1 MLTFESP
8 FYEIENVIVF
18 RDYSSPTTFH
28 YLAGPPHLTKNE
40 DGNPNLLLLR
50 YKTAIDAMTTGA
62 VPTRDQLGGAF
73 LMFGVDCGIP
83 EATKNAIKN
92 KLQSVAPKDSGEI
105 SLVPVLY
112 TKGKV
117 SVIALDQQ
125 TAIAGATDDTK
136 KSESK
141 FVRGILGS
149 ATPSLLQDQ
158 RAIFSISLTP
168 DAATLI
174 EQAYKSDLSPI
185 GVMYELEFAGLRPAI
200 AIKAHVDM
208 SRVYESLKMGLHAG
222 VRTGPQSGSGGQDGT
237 SGQSG
242 SGSQGRGSSSS
253 PGGSAPSSPAPAGG
267 STPSSTTS
275 STSSG
280 SGTSGTSGGGTSGT
294 SGGGTSGSG
303 SGSGGTSGGGASGTG
318 VYVSADL
325 DFTLEKLRQEEA
337 IKLEIVREQEGASV
351 DQMQQAAMQLLKDT
365 ILNQFFA
372 PAMSST
378 PAPSVTDAAATAS
391 QMQKVAAGTSDINKG
406 VAGSNAKTQVDIGF
420 QLQYKKEEEL
430 KTADFDF
437 SVIAPETRTHAPNGF
452 FSALLG
458 NTDASQHIKEINLDD
473 PFFKVLEVDLT
484 TTDDFQSLDI
494 QAITVDMQYRGTTEN
509 PSVAATATF
518 TPTKKDLQR
527 FMASIESNDFSY
539 RRRINYSFG
548 QSDEIASQ
556 TFKLQTPWQ
565 TTTSRALIVHPP
577 EDVPMIHVYLEQG
590 VVDWDVVAQIET
602 HLMYED
608 TDNDFR
614 AERIFMI
621 NKDSKRQEW
630 IVRLTNPQANSY
642 KVQHRWFLKDL
653 SQIRGKV
660 ETHTEAHLFV
670 ADPFLDRLP
679 ITVDPHVDP
688 ANVGRINVELLYEDQ
703 ANNFVVRKQVELD
716 PPFKRATATIPIVD
730 SKKREYTYTVSLVKP
745 NGQAENHEPKLTDQL
760 SIIITEGGV
769 YLDVDVKLIGKLDSL
784 GIDALQLDLQAEPLD
799 GNQPK
804 IESHLFL
811 PSEADRF
818 TQRLLLRADR
828 STEFQYRTL
837 LMTKGKEIDSDW
849 VKHQSKILLL
859 PLQNLLKAD
868 AAVNRG

>member
-1 MLTFESP
+1 
-8 FYEIENVIVF
+8 
-18 RDYSSPTTFH
+18 
-28 YLAGPPHLTKNE
+28 
-40 DGNPNLLLLR
+40 
-50 YKTAIDAMTTGA
+50 
-62 VPTRDQLGGAF
+62 
-73 LMFGVDCGIP
+73 
-83 EATKNAIKN
+83 
-92 KLQSVAPKDSGEI
+92 
-105 SLVPVLY
+105 
-112 TKGKV
+112 
-117 SVIALDQQ
+117 
-125 TAIAGATDDTK
+125 
-136 KSESK
+136 
-141 FVRGILGS
+141 
-149 ATPSLLQDQ
+149 
-158 RAIFSISLTP
+158 
-168 DAATLI
+168 
-174 EQAYKSDLSPI
+174 
-185 GVMYELEFAGLRPAI
+185 
-200 AIKAHVDM
+200 
-208 SRVYESLKMGLHAG
+208 
-222 VRTGPQSGSGGQDGT
+222 
-237 SGQSG
+237 
-242 SGSQGRGSSSS
+242 
-253 PGGSAPSSPAPAGG
+253 
-267 STPSSTTS
+267 
-275 STSSG
+275 
-280 SGTSGTSGGGTSGT
+280 
-294 SGGGTSGSG
+294 
-303 SGSGGTSGGGASGTG
+303 
-318 VYVSADL
+318 VSADL

-378 PAPSVTDAAATAS
+378 PAPSVADAAATAS
-391 QMQKVAAGTSDINKG
+391 QMQKIAAGPTDLGKG
-406 VAGSNAKTQVDIGF
+406 VAGSNAQTQVDVGF
-420 QLQYKKEEEL
+420 QLQYKKQEEL

-473 PFFKVLEVDLT
+473 PFFKILEVDLT

-494 QAITVDMQYRGTTEN
+494 QAITVDMQYRGSIEN
-509 PSVAATATF
+509 PSVAGTASF
-518 TPTKKDLQR
+518 TPTKKDMQR
-527 FMASIESNDFSY
+527 FMASIENNDFSY

-556 TFKLQTPWQ
+556 SLKLQTPWQ

-608 TDNDFR
+608 ADNDFR

-688 ANVGRINVELLYEDQ
+688 ANVGRINVELFYEDP

-769 YLDVDVKLIGKLDSL
+769 YLDVDVKLIGKLDPL

-811 PSEADRF
+811 PGEADRF

-828 STEFQYRTL
+828 PTTFQYRTL

-849 VKHQSKILLL
+849 VKHESKILLL